1 MNTLL
6 QIRHLG
12 FRYCYCEQLENSEEK
27 ICKIPVTFFNFDK
40 NLRENMLDAVYL
52 QSYNSNLFGH
62 LSNTF
67 YNNKALICCFL
78 NA

>member
-1 MNTLL
+1 MNNLL

-12 FRYCYCEQLENSEEK
+12 FRYCYCEQLEKSEEK
-27 ICKIPVTFFNFDK
+27 ISKIPVIFFNFDK
-40 NLRENMLDAVYL
+40 NLRGNMLDAVYL
-52 QSYNSNLFGH
+52 QSYNSKLFGH

-67 YNNKALICCFL
+67 CNNKALICCFL